1 MGGAA
6 GVLEAVAKRGGSV
19 ERVLRKA
26 GLRERDLADP
36 DHFVELEKMLVL
48 QDEAAREAADDT
60 LGLTLALTY
69 NANRLGVL
77 AYALF
82 NAPTVGAALHNL
94 ERYAHTLLHGVKVVV
109 EYRDSECLSG
119 YDIPVGD
126 RELRRQNAEGA
137 SVIAFETMRRLIGPG
152 WRPKRVEFGHR
163 RPADLTQ
170 HNRVFGCPLRFEAEH
185 SFALVFDVADLDR
198 PVLGADTRILP
209 IVQRYLDDIPAP
221 PDGGDGWP
229 ARVRSLIA
237 RNVSNGHPNMERIA
251 RLLGLSGRTLQRRLG
266 ERGLVWKTLVE
277 EVRRELALRYLK
289 DEGMSLTE
297 IAFLLGYSDLSA
309 FDRAF
314 RRWLGT
320 TPAAQRRKLRSEA
333 SGAASVV

>member
-1 MGGAA
+1 VIA
-6 GVLEAVAKRGGSV
+6 AVAERGGSV
-19 ERVLRKA
+19 ERVLRTS
-26 GLRERDLADP
+26 GLRARDLADP
-36 DHFVELEKMLVL
+36 DHFVDLEKMLVL
-48 QDEAAREAADDT
+48 QDEAAREVGDDT

-82 NAPTVGAALHNL
+82 NAPTVGAALRNL
-94 ERYAHTLLHGVKVVV
+94 ERYAHTLLHGVSVVV
-109 EYRDSECLSG
+109 EFHGSEVLSG

-137 SVIAFETMRRLIGPG
+137 SVLAFELMRRLVGTD

-163 RPADLTQ
+163 RPADVTQ
-170 HNRVFGCPLRFEAEH
+170 HQRVFGVPLRFEAEH
-185 SFALVFDVADLDR
+185 SFALIFDAADLER

-221 PDGGDGWP
+221 ANAADAWP
-229 ARVRSLIA
+229 QEVRTLIA
-237 RNVSNGHPNMERIA
+237 RNVSNGHPNIERIA
-251 RLLGLSGRTLQRRLG
+251 RLLGLGGRTLQRRLA

-289 DEGMSLTE
+289 DGGMSLTE

-314 RRWLGT
+314 RRWTGT
-320 TPAAQRRKLRSEA
+320 TPAAQRRRLRSEA
-333 SGAASVV
+333 SSAAGVV